1 MERWQQIETLF
12 QDALQ
17 RDPASRDAWL
27 REACRGD
34 SDLRREVT
42 SLLANH
48 QESADFVPWAAA
60 AAAQLIDQPVSL
72 KAGQRLGPY
81 EILAP
86 IGRGGMGEVYK
97 ARDTRL
103 KRDVAIKICG
113 AQFSERFEREARVIA
128 SLNHPNICQ
137 LYDVGPNFL
146 VMELVEGEN
155 LAGPLALETA
165 LNYARQM
172 ADALEAAH
180 EKGTVHRD
188 LKPANVKITPAGVV
202 KVLDFGLAKAVEEQS
217 AGSNPASAPTL
228 TMSPTRAGMIL
239 GTAPY
244 MAPEQARGLT
254 VDKRADIWAFGCV
267 LYEMLAGK
275 QAFHGETTTDILA
288 AVLKEEPD
296 WSRIPA
302 PVQPLLRRCLVKDRK
317 QRLRDIGDA
326 MPLLE
331 GAPDLAP
338 VRRPWP
344 WLVAAVLAIAA
355 VMGWWRVSRSAPLP
369 PRPLVQLNANLPPG
383 AGIWENGNQVA
394 LSPDATRIAV
404 SVRDIAGK
412 YSLATRRLDQSQFVP
427 LSGASGAWDPFF
439 SPDGQWIGF
448 FVLADHKLK
457 KIPVQ
462 GGVPAT
468 LCDAPGFFYGAS
480 WGDDENIIAALNP
493 AGLARIPSGGGVPTN
508 VTELRKEKGETAHVW
523 PQALPGGQAVLFT
536 VRSGGSWNDGTVDV
550 VLLKTGERKT
560 VQRGG
565 YFGRYLPTSN
575 GAGHLVYVHQN
586 TLLAAPFDLGRLA
599 VTGAPQPLLEDVN
612 LTGLAGSANLDFS
625 AAPSGSGTFVYL
637 SRTSEPTQSIFWL
650 DSAGK
655 TQPLQPS
662 TPGSCL
668 NPRFSPDGKRLA
680 FAAYASD
687 SQRRA
692 DIWVQDLD
700 RDAVSRLTHL
710 PGVNHH
716 PVWTPDGANL
726 VFESVLG
733 AAPSLYWIRA
743 DGSGEPQRLTNDG
756 IRRIPSSFSPDG
768 KRLAYYQQSV
778 GHYEIWTAPLEGDHD
793 HPRLGKAEL
802 FLQTTFAIFSAKFS
816 PDGRWLAYFSEE
828 TGTRE
833 VYVRPFPGP
842 GGKTQISTGG
852 GQHPIWSRNGRELF
866 FLAPDRRVMV
876 ADCTAKG
883 DSFVAGKPRVWS
895 ETRLLDRPYE
905 IFDVAPDGKRFAV
918 VLYADGTSEPMTQ
931 LTVLLN
937 FFDDLRRRVQ
947 RETSSRTLEPLR

>member
-1 MERWQQIETLF
+1 MERLQQIEEIF
-12 QDALQ
+12 EQALQ
-17 RDPASRDAWL
+17 RDPAERDAYV
-27 REACRGD
+27 RKACHGD
-34 SDLRREVT
+34 SDLRREVA

-48 QESADFVPWAAA
+48 QEGADSKPWAAA
-60 AAAQLIDQPVSL
+60 VAAQLIDSPVSL
-72 KAGQRLGPY
+72 HAGQRLGPY
-81 EILAP
+81 EILEP
-86 IGRGGMGEVYK
+86 IGAGGMGQVYK

-103 KRDVAIKICG
+103 KRDVAIKICA

-137 LYDVGPNFL
+137 LHDVGPNFL
-146 VMELVEGEN
+146 VMELVEGET
-155 LAGPLALETA
+155 LSGPLPLETA

-172 ADALEAAH
+172 AEALEAAH
-180 EKGTVHRD
+180 EKGIVHRD
-188 LKPANVKITPAGVV
+188 LKPGNVKITPAGVV
-202 KVLDFGLAKAVEEQS
+202 KVLDFGLAMVAQ
-217 AGSNPASAPTL
+217 ASACDSGDPSVSSTI

-244 MAPEQARGLT
+244 MSPEQARGVT

-275 QAFHGETTTDILA
+275 QAFQGETTTDILA

-302 PVQPLLRRCLVKDRK
+302 KAQPLLRRCLMKDRK

-331 GAPDLAP
+331 GAPEPAL
-338 VRRPWP
+338 VQRRPWP

-355 VMGWWRVSRSAPLP
+355 VMGWWRASRSAPLP

-404 SVRDIAGK
+404 SMRDAAGK
-412 YSLATRRLDQSQFVP
+412 YSLATRRLDQSQFAP
-427 LSGASGAWDPFF
+427 LSGTEGAWVPFF

-448 FVLADHKLK
+448 FVNADRKLK
-457 KIPVQ
+457 KIAVQ
-462 GGVPAT
+462 GGAPVT

-480 WGDDENIIAALNP
+480 WGDDENIIAALDT
-493 AGLARIPSGGGVPTN
+493 AGLARIPYGGGAPTK
-508 VTELRKEKGETAHVW
+508 VTERSQEKGETAHAW
-523 PQALPGGQAVLFT
+523 PQVLPGSRAVLFT
-536 VRSGGSWNDGTVDV
+536 VRGGGSWSDASIDV

-565 YFGRYLPTSN
+565 YFGRYLPTTN
-575 GAGHLVYVHQN
+575 GAGRLIYVHQN
-586 TLLAAPFDLGRLA
+586 SLLGAPFDLSRLA
-599 VTGAPQPLLEDVN
+599 VTGPPQPLLEDVS

-625 AAPSGSGTFVYL
+625 PAPSGSGTFVYL
-637 SRTSEPTQSIFWL
+637 SRTSEPVQLLFWL

-655 TQPLQPS
+655 TEPLQHSAPLS
-662 TPGSCL
+662 SL

-680 FAAYASD
+680 FASYTSE
-687 SQRRA
+687 SERRA
-692 DIWVQDLD
+692 DIWVRDLD
-700 RDAVSRLTHL
+700 RDVVSRLTHL

-716 PVWTPDGANL
+716 PVWTPDSANL

-733 AAPSLYWIRA
+733 APASLYWIRA
-743 DGSGEPQRLTNDG
+743 DGSGEPHRLTDDG
-756 IRRIPSSFSPDG
+756 IRRVPYSLSADG
-768 KRLAYYQQSV
+768 KRLAYARTNA
-778 GHYEIWTAPLEGDHD
+778 GHYEIWTAPLEGDRD
-793 HPRLGKAEL
+793 HPRLGKGEV
-802 FLQTTFAIFSAKFS
+802 FLQTTFGINSPKFS
-816 PDGRWLAYFSEE
+816 PDGRWLAYYSNE
-828 TGTRE
+828 TGTSE

-842 GGKTQISTGG
+842 GGNTLISTGG
-852 GQHPIWSRNGRELF
+852 GQYPIWSRNGRELF
-866 FLAPDRRVMV
+866 FLAPDRRIMV

-895 ETRLLDRPYE
+895 EKRLLERPYP
-905 IFDVAPDGKRFAV
+905 IFDLAPDGKRFAV

-937 FFDDLRRRVQ
+937 FFDDLRRHV
-947 RETSSRTLEPLR
+947 PVGDK